1 MEEEGAEVING
12 GFFPRKPRSKI
23 AETLQGNPVGGEG
36 VGRDIF
42 LAFKVEEKLSG
53 QKISAGLRRGDPEG
67 SAAPGLFQKRPP
79 MGAPRAG
86 WAVSST
92 GPVLWVSRSKR
103 SMALRVS
110 TPSGE
115 VATMGIS

>member
-1 MEEEGAEVING
+1 MEKKGAEIVKAG
-12 GFFPRKPRSKI
+12 LFPRDFWAEI
-23 AETLQGNPVGGEG
+23 AEALQGDPVGGES
-36 VGRDIF
+36 VSRDVF
-42 LAFKVEEKLSG
+42 LAFKVEEKLTG
-53 QKISAGLRRGDPEG
+53 QKIAIRPGAGDPV
-67 SAAPGLFQKRPP
+67 STAAPGLFQKRPP

-92 GPVLWVSRSKR
+92 WAVFWAPRSKR
-103 SMALRVS
+103 SRARRVS